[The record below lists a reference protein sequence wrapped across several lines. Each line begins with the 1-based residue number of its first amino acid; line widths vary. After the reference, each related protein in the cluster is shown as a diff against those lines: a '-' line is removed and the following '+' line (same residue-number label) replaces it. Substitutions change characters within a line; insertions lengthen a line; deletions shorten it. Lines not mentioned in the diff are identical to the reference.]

1 MNEADALDIVQSAIW
16 TVILASSPA
25 VGAAMVVGVAIAL
38 LQALT
43 QIQEITLTFI
53 PKIVVILIVVALT
66 GPLIGAEILEPLRLG
81 RVVSPIVRGHHE
93 RWDGTGYPDRLRG
106 DAIPRGARVVAI
118 VDAHDAMTHD
128 RPYRARLSNEAAL
141 AELRRSRGTQFDPEL
156 VDLFIAKLDDITA
169 LSAKEA
175 DRYTRG
181 LRDGHEGHTR

>member
-66 GPLIGAEILEPLRLG
+66 GPFIGAEIYGFTSQVYARIE
-81 RVVSPIVRGHHE
+81 
-93 RWDGTGYPDRLRG
+93 TG
-106 DAIPRGARVVAI
+106 
-118 VDAHDAMTHD
+118 
-128 RPYRARLSNEAAL
+128 
-141 AELRRSRGTQFDPEL
+141 F
-156 VDLFIAKLDDITA
+156 
-169 LSAKEA
+169 
-175 DRYTRG
+175 
-181 LRDGHEGHTR
+181 